1 MSTRLRVPATSAN
14 LGPGFDVFGMSL
26 SLYNILEFEERSSG
40 SVRIEV
46 SGEGVDDV
54 PRIKEYNL
62 AYRGFSRYFESRGRK
77 TPGVRLHLYNEI
89 PVTRGLGS
97 SATAI
102 VSGIYAAMLLDGR
115 DPDLPKH
122 REELLR
128 LAVEIEGHP
137 DNVAPA
143 VYGGFVVSGVYG
155 QVPKTTLHTARFLVP
170 KEFSCIV
177 AIPSFMLSTGL
188 ARRVLPSHVPL
199 ADAIANVRNATLLVA
214 ALASGCPDRWE
225 QVLPD
230 VIGDRLHQPY
240 RLPLIKGGDR
250 ALAAARR
257 AGALA
262 VAISGSGPSLIAL
275 TRCDELQIGNA
286 MRQAFAE
293 AGVSVRIMQLKPE
306 MQGVHLLN

>member
-26 SLYNILEFEERSSG
+26 SLYNILEFEERPHG

-54 PRIKEYNL
+54 PRVKEYNL

-77 TPGVRLHLYNEI
+77 APGVRLHQYNEV

-102 VSGIYAAMLLDGR
+102 VSGLYAAMLLDGR
-115 DPDLPKH
+115 QVD

-128 LAVEIEGHP
+128 LAVQVEGHP

-155 QVPKTTLHTARFLVP
+155 QESDKRVHTARLLVP
-170 KEFSCIV
+170 PELSCIV
-177 AIPSFMLSTGL
+177 AIPNFMLSTGL
-188 ARRVLPSHVPL
+188 ARRVLPGQISMP
-199 ADAIANVRNATLLVA
+199 DAVSNVRNAALLVA
-214 ALASGCPDRWE
+214 SLATGSLENWE

-240 RLPLIKGGDR
+240 RLPLIKGGER
-250 ALAAARR
+250 AMEAARS
-257 AGALA
+257 AGAIA
-262 VAISGSGPSLIAL
+262 AAISGSGPSILAFAK
-275 TRCDELQIGNA
+275 EQAQGPGIGNA
-286 MRQAFAE
+286 MRQAFAQV
-293 AGVSVRIMQLKPE
+293 GVPVRIMQLRPE
-306 MQGVHLLN
+306 TLGVHELS

>member
-26 SLYNILEFEERSSG
+26 SLYNILEFEERPQG

-54 PRIKEYNL
+54 PRVKEYNL

-77 TPGVRLHLYNEI
+77 TPGVRLHQYNEV

-102 VSGIYAAMLLDGR
+102 VSGLYAAMLLDGR
-115 DPDLPKH
+115 DVD

-128 LAVEIEGHP
+128 LAVEVEGHP

-143 VYGGFVVSGVYG
+143 VYGGFVISGLYG
-155 QVPKTTLHTARFLVP
+155 QEQEKRIHTVRLLVP
-170 KEFSCIV
+170 PELCCIV
-177 AIPSFMLSTGL
+177 AIPDFMLSTGL
-188 ARRVLPSHVPL
+188 ARRVLPSHVTM
-199 ADAIANVRNATLLVA
+199 AEAIANVRNAALLIA
-214 ALASGCPDRWE
+214 SLATGSIEKWE

-230 VIGDRLHQPY
+230 VIGDQLHQPY
-240 RLPLIKGGDR
+240 RLPLIRGGEQ
-250 ALAAARR
+250 AMEAAKQ
-257 AGALA
+257 AGAIA
-262 VAISGSGPSLIAL
+262 VSLSGSGPSILAFAK
-275 TRCDELQIGNA
+275 EHGQSLQIGNA
-286 MRQAFAE
+286 MRQAFAQ
-293 AGVSVRIMQLKPE
+293 AGVSTRIMQLRPE
-306 MQGVHLLN
+306 TQGVHLLS

>member
-26 SLYNILEFEERSSG
+26 SLYNILEFEERPQG

-54 PRIKEYNL
+54 PRVKEYNL

-77 TPGVRLHLYNEI
+77 APGVRLHQYNEV

-102 VSGIYAAMLLDGR
+102 VSGLFAAMLLDGR
-115 DPDLPKH
+115 EID

-128 LAVEIEGHP
+128 LAVEVEGHP

-155 QVPKTTLHTARFLVP
+155 HEPDKRVHTVRLLVP
-170 KEFSCIV
+170 PDLSCIV

-188 ARRVLPSHVPL
+188 ARRVLPGQVSMPEAVS
-199 ADAIANVRNATLLVA
+199 NVRNAALLVA
-214 ALASGCPDRWE
+214 SLATGSLDKWE

-240 RLPLIKGGDR
+240 RLPLIKGGEQ
-250 ALAAARR
+250 AMEAARG
-257 AGALA
+257 AGAIA
-262 VAISGSGPSLIAL
+262 AAISGSGPSILAFSKGQGQA
-275 TRCDELQIGNA
+275 LQIGNA
-286 MRQAFAE
+286 MRQAFAK
-293 AGVSVRIMQLKPE
+293 AGVSVRIMQLRPE
-306 MQGVHLLN
+306 TQGVHLLS